1 MNLIKRFGHK
11 QVFEVCGSYIKAS
24 GMTRKRSGGT
34 LVKTSNTECR
44 EERLPV
50 YFAKVLRKSLTL
62 QLQPLD
68 YSVYFW
74 LGDRDSNP
82 DRQIQRLLSYH

>member
-1 MNLIKRFGHK
+1 MNLIKRFGHT
-11 QVFEVCGSYIKAS
+11 QAAFEVCGSHIKAS

-34 LVKTSNTECR
+34 SGKTSNKGR
-44 EERLPV
+44 RGERLP
-50 YFAKVLRKSLTL
+50 FTLRKSLTL
-62 QLQPLD
+62 QLQPID